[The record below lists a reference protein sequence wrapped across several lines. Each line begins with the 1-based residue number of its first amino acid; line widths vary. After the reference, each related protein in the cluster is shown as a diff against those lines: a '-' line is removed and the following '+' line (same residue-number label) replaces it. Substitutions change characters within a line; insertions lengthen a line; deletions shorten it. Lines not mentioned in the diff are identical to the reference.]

1 MQGLRKPS
9 AGFPETISAS
19 LTREIM
25 PDVRGQDALVP
36 LITPSVPPEIGEVK
50 ALCMAADARR

>member
-9 AGFPETISAS
+9 ADLPETISAS

-36 LITPSVPPEIGEVK
+36 LITLSVPFQKYGVY
-50 ALCMAADARR
+50 MAADARR